1 MSNEIRTRHLIVTLP
16 DTAAEE
22 IDSIASDLEVAL
34 RIDWAK
40 PNGTATHA
48 LGETLPDGVSVA
60 AGRAVIAI
68 EVASGAHDALFLSAH
83 EARQL
88 AGVLLAHAETISPAA
103 DLEA

>member
-22 IDSIASDLEVAL
+22 IDSIASDL
-34 RIDWAK
+34 
-40 PNGTATHA
+40 
-48 LGETLPDGVSVA
+48 
-60 AGRAVIAI
+60 AVIAI